1 MHHTL
6 MPARR
11 KRFARAL
18 KPVITASST
27 DMTGLVPFL
36 PETPEEDDAYRQMYP
51 KHRP

>member
-36 PETPEEDDAYRQMYP
+36 PETPEEDAYLQMYP